1 MKTEVCHT
9 FFPILFLTLPG
20 RAGVPSHQG
29 TSGYPSRYQGEQ
41 HPDRR
46 WCLGGNFVVQLEANA
61 KDTSGLYTGDISDTS
76 HLISMPDNLTH
87 SSLAGDTVK
96 LADFGCS
103 KRTDETLTCLGFT
116 EQALRRRFRPW
127 DLSLNFA
134 HMVGAK
140 FHGSTAFGLSIH
152 PLQFSFLPICLSR
165 HTMRGSIPWMAP
177 EVVLGRCLEAVI
189 VQRCG
194 VQGAT

>member
-1 MKTEVCHT
+1 M
-9 FFPILFLTLPG
+9 
-20 RAGVPSHQG
+20 VP
-29 TSGYPSRYQGEQ
+29 
-41 HPDRR
+41 R
-46 WCLGGNFVVQLEANA
+46 WKFVAHLEATQ
-61 KDTSGLYTGDISDTS
+61 KTRQVFTLVTSAIAAMAFDFDAY
-76 HLISMPDNLTH
+76 NLTH

-103 KRTDETLTCLGFT
+103 KRTDETLTYLGFT
-116 EQALRRRFRPW
+116 QQALRRRFRPW

-140 FHGSTAFGLSIH
+140 FHGSTAFAPSIH
-152 PLQFSFLPICLSR
+152 PLQFSLLPICLSR

-194 VQGAT
+194 VQGATWNCVDPGYSDTNVDCCRCVYFFLRIGE

>member
-1 MKTEVCHT
+1 MV
-9 FFPILFLTLPG
+9 PG
-20 RAGVPSHQG
+20 
-29 TSGYPSRYQGEQ
+29 
-41 HPDRR
+41 
-46 WCLGGNFVVQLEANA
+46 WKFVAQLEATQ
-61 KDTSGLYTGDISDTS
+61 KTHQVFTLVTSAIAAMAFDFGAY
-76 HLISMPDNLTH
+76 NLTH

-116 EQALRRRFRPW
+116 EQALRRRFRRW

-140 FHGSTAFGLSIH
+140 FHGSTAFSN
-152 PLQFSFLPICLSR
+152 PLQFSLLPICLSR

-177 EVVLGRCLEAVI
+177 EVVLGRCLE
-189 VQRCG
+189 Q
-194 VQGAT
+194 

>member
-1 MKTEVCHT
+1 MKICRTIGSHT
-9 FFPILFLTLPG
+9 
-20 RAGVPSHQG
+20 
-29 TSGYPSRYQGEQ
+29 
-41 HPDRR
+41 
-46 WCLGGNFVVQLEANA
+46 
-61 KDTSGLYTGDISDTS
+61 KDTSGLYTGDISDIS
-76 HLISMPDNLTH
+76 HLILMADNLTH

-103 KRTDETLTCLGFT
+103 KRTDETLTCLGFI

-140 FHGSTAFGLSIH
+140 FHGSTAFSPN
-152 PLQFSFLPICLSR
+152 PLQFSLLPICLSR

-194 VQGAT
+194 VQGAA